1 MKRIAAT
8 RQEFKGKALAPLA
21 VAVVLGACAL
31 SDPPTTEDLAI
42 TVLPE
47 TGIPGQWAAAGAG
60 LGEVSGYWL
69 ATFADDQLDALVAEA
84 LAHNAN
90 LQAAAARVSQAEAYL
105 GIARGGLYPTVAALG
120 RAGGDM
126 GGDASGLEGGIV
138 TASWELDI
146 WGRVRYER
154 RALEAQYV
162 ATALELEFAQQSL
175 AGLVAKSWF
184 LATEAVLQREIALS
198 MVDIATGLL
207 GLAEERLRIGIGSE
221 FEVVSARASIEGY
234 RDSLRQIDLALEQSI
249 RALEL
254 LVGRYPAAA
263 LVPANALNVLPAS
276 VPPAGV
282 PSELL
287 ERRPDLRAAEQR
299 VATAFNRVQE
309 AEAARLPTFSLTGSV
324 SDLASDLFVLT
335 NRDDP
340 TWSIGGSVF
349 APLFQG
355 GALRAQ
361 VEVRNAEQ
369 EEAMANYVQTALDA
383 FGDVENALA
392 SERALEDRELI
403 LTAMVREAQR
413 AFELAETRYRVG
425 AGDLRQVQEQQLT
438 INAARTGLLRVQSE
452 RRVQRVN
459 LHLALGGDFAPD
471 A

>member
-1 MKRIAAT
+1 M
-8 RQEFKGKALAPLA
+8 GLAPLA
-21 VAVVLGACAL
+21 LAALLGGCAL
-31 SDPPTTEDLAI
+31 VDPPTTEELAL

-47 TGIPGQWAAAGAG
+47 TGIPTQWAAAGAG

-69 ATFADDQLDALVAEA
+69 ATFADEQLDALVAEA
-84 LAHNAN
+84 LAHNAD
-90 LQAAAARVSQAEAYL
+90 LRAAAARVSQAQGYL
-105 GIARGGLYPTVAALG
+105 GIARGGLFPSVDALG
-120 RAGGDM
+120 RAGGDT
-126 GGDASGLEGGIV
+126 GGDSSGLEGVIV
-138 TASWELDI
+138 SASWELDI
-146 WGRVRYER
+146 WGRARFER
-154 RALEAQYV
+154 RALDAQYV

-184 LATEAVLQREIALS
+184 LATETVLQREIAAG
-198 MVDIATGLL
+198 MVDTATELL
-207 GLAEERLRIGIGSE
+207 ALAEERQRIGIGSE
-221 FEVVSARASIEGY
+221 LEVVSARASLEGF
-234 RDSLRQIDLALEQSI
+234 RDSLRQIELSLEQSI

-263 LVPANALNVLPAS
+263 LVPDNALIVLPAS
-276 VPPAGV
+276 VPPTGL

-309 AEAARLPTFSLTGSV
+309 AQAARLPTFSLTGSV
-324 SDLASDLFVLT
+324 SDLSSDLFVLT
-335 NRDDP
+335 DRDDP

-413 AFELAETRYRVG
+413 AFELAEARYRVG

-452 RRVQRVN
+452 RRLQRVN

>member
-21 VAVVLGACAL
+21 VAVALGACAL
-31 SDPPTTEDLAI
+31 ADPPTTEDLAV

-47 TGIPGQWAAAGAG
+47 SGIPGQWASAGAG

-69 ATFADDQLDALVAEA
+69 ATFANDELDALVAEA
-84 LAHNAN
+84 LAHNAD

-105 GIARGGLYPTVAALG
+105 GIARGGLYPAVNALG
-120 RAGGDM
+120 RAGSGVSDN
-126 GGDASGLEGGIV
+126 SGLEGLIV
-138 TASWELDI
+138 SASWELDI
-146 WGRVRYER
+146 WGRARYER
-154 RALEAQYV
+154 RAQEAQYV

-198 MVDIATGLL
+198 MVDTATGLL
-207 GLAEERLRIGIGSE
+207 GLAEDRQRIGIGSE

-234 RDSLRQIDLALEQSI
+234 RDSLRQIELSLEQSI

-263 LVPANALNVLPAS
+263 LVPANALIVLPAS
-276 VPPAGV
+276 VPPAGL

-287 ERRPDLRAAEQR
+287 ERRPDIRAAEQR
-299 VATAFNRVQE
+299 VASAFNRVQE

-324 SDLASDLFVLT
+324 SDLTSEFFVLT
-335 NRDDP
+335 DREDP
-340 TWSIGGSVF
+340 TWSVGGSVF
-349 APLFQG
+349 APLFQA

-361 VEVRNAEQ
+361 VDVRSAEQ
-369 EEAMANYVQTALDA
+369 QEAMANYVETALDA

-392 SERALEDRELI
+392 SERALEDREVI

>member
-1 MKRIAAT
+1 L
-8 RQEFKGKALAPLA
+8 G
-21 VAVVLGACAL
+21 VGACAL
-31 SDPPTTEDLAI
+31 ADPPTTAELAA
-42 TVLPE
+42 TV
-47 TGIPGQWAAAGAG
+47 IPDTEIPAQWSAAGAG
-60 LGEVSGYWL
+60 LGDVAGYWL

-84 LAHNAN
+84 LAHNAD
-90 LQAAAARVSQAEAYL
+90 LQAAAARVSQAEATL
-105 GIARGGLYPTVAALG
+105 GIVRGGLYPTVAALG
-120 RAGGDM
+120 RVGGDM
-126 GGDASGLEGGIV
+126 GGDSSGLEGGIV

-146 WGRVRYER
+146 WGRARYER
-154 RALEAQYV
+154 RAVESQYV

-198 MVDIATGLL
+198 MVDISTELL
-207 GLAEERLRIGIGSE
+207 TLADDRLRIGIGSE
-221 FEVVSARASIEGY
+221 FELVSARASLEGY
-234 RDSLRQIDLALEQSI
+234 RDSLRQIELSLEQAL
-249 RALEL
+249 RALEIL
-254 LVGRYPAAA
+254 IGRYPSAA
-263 LVPANALNVLPAS
+263 LVPSDTLIVLPAS
-276 VPPAGV
+276 VPPAGL

-287 ERRPDLRAAEQR
+287 ERRPDVRAAEQR

-335 NRDDP
+335 DRDDP

-349 APLFQG
+349 APLFQA
-355 GALRAQ
+355 GALAAQ

-369 EEAMANYVQTALDA
+369 EEAMANYVQTALNA
-383 FGDVENALA
+383 FGDVEDALA
-392 SERALEDRELI
+392 SERALEDREVI

-452 RRVQRVN
+452 RRLQRVN

>member
-1 MKRIAAT
+1 MRP
-8 RQEFKGKALAPLA
+8 EFTGKALAPLA
-21 VAVVLGACAL
+21 VAVALGACAL
-31 SDPPTTEDLAI
+31 AEPPTTEDLAI

-47 TGIPGQWAAAGAG
+47 TGIPGQWASAGAG

-84 LAHNAN
+84 LAHNAD

-105 GIARGGLYPTVAALG
+105 GIARGGLFPAVGALG
-120 RAGGDM
+120 RVGGDM
-126 GGDASGLEGGIV
+126 GGDASGLEGGVV

-146 WGRVRYER
+146 WGRARYER

-162 ATALELEFAQQSL
+162 ATALELEFAEQSL

-184 LATEAVLQREIALS
+184 LATEAVLQREIALN

-207 GLAEERLRIGIGSE
+207 GLAEDRQRIGIGSE

-234 RDSLRQIDLALEQSI
+234 RDSLRQIELSLEQSI

-263 LVPANALNVLPAS
+263 LVPANALIVLPAS
-276 VPPAGV
+276 VPPAGL

-324 SDLASDLFVLT
+324 SDLTSDLFVLT
-335 NRDDP
+335 DRDDP

-369 EEAMANYVQTALDA
+369 QEAMANYVQTALDA

-392 SERALEDRELI
+392 SERALEDREVI